1 MSVESVASYLPTLA
15 LRRFVF
21 RQDQGFSP
29 SPEFSVTSRFALIRS
44 GTALSVLVLHIGL
57 DARFNIVKAV
67 VHKKLCCEAIWS
79 GVFCDFYV
87 TFLYISKN

>member
-1 MSVESVASYLPTLA
+1 MSVESVSSYLPTLA

-29 SPEFSVTSRFALIRS
+29 SPEFSVTSHFALIRS

-67 VHKKLCCEAIWS
+67 VHKKIVLRSDMKWS
-79 GVFCDFYV
+79 I
-87 TFLYISKN
+87 L

>member
-1 MSVESVASYLPTLA
+1 MSVESVSSYLPTLA

-67 VHKKLCCEAIWS
+67 VHKKIVLRSDMKWS
-79 GVFCDFYV
+79 I
-87 TFLYISKN
+87 L